1 MRTVLLDTG
10 PLVALLNAR
19 DSYHDWVQ
27 QKLYEHDFNSLII
40 CESVLVETLYVTG
53 HNAHSISAVEGL
65 IRDGILIFDS
75 ILSIHPPDLFQLI
88 LRYNNVP
95 ASVTDAMLVSL
106 YNKAPNPVIFTID
119 SDFHIYRDFKGNPL
133 NLISPYT

>member
-27 QKLYEHDFNSLII
+27 QKLYEYDFNSLII

-53 HNAHSISAVEGL
+53 HNLQSISAVEGL
-65 IRDGILIFDS
+65 IRDGILVFDS
-75 ILSIHPPDLFQLI
+75 ILSIQPPDLFQLI
-88 LRYNNVP
+88 RRYNNVP

-106 YNKAPNPVIFTID
+106 YNNAPDSVIFTVD
-119 SDFHIYRDFKGNPL
+119 SDFHIYRDSKGNPL
-133 NLISPYT
+133 NLISPYA